1 MIHFIKN
8 NVIFLLLFFQVGS
21 LFSQP
26 KSIPPRLVVVVMVDG
41 LQQKHIETL
50 WNRFENDGFKRII
63 DNGASIDD
71 VFQPMVSGEIA
82 ATTAGLVT
90 GSVPYYN
97 GISGNYLYN
106 RSTDKVKPVLYD
118 ENEIGIGTKLTYS
131 AHYLLSSTI
140 ADELNF
146 AYGSRSKIYVVAI
159 QPEAA
164 ILLGGHT
171 ANSVAWIDDV
181 NSRWVTT
188 GYYKEGLS
196 KSADIMNTY
205 GEFKNM
211 AWRMWEPL
219 VSINSYQFP
228 AQNPVRKNAFYYDPM
243 TKSGS
248 NTLLNVTPW
257 ANMLV
262 TELAKDIAD
271 KEQLGTDDVPD
282 MLMLQYSVRTPSQV
296 SGDLN
301 TMEKE
306 DIYLRLDR
314 ELKDLVQN
322 LTSKKGLE
330 NTLFVVFGTPVMN
343 HAPKEL
349 GANKIP
355 AGYFN
360 ANRSM
365 ALLNSYL
372 MALYGNERWVE
383 GYYDKNVYFNIAKI
397 ESKKLSI
404 DEMETKAALFLEEFE
419 GIHSVYKQDQVLN
432 ASGNPNNEAMLIRNS
447 YHKKYAGDLIISLLP
462 GWIEV
467 DESGKPVGELNAV
480 TNSFPVYFYGWKIKH
495 KELKNRYNSTDVA
508 PTICKIL
515 NIAFPNSSIGK
526 PMTEI
531 DN

>member
-1 MIHFIKN
+1 
-8 NVIFLLLFFQVGS
+8 
-21 LFSQP
+21 
-26 KSIPPRLVVVVMVDG
+26 MVEG

-50 WNRFENDGFKRII
+50 WSRFENDGFKRII
-63 DNGASIDD
+63 DNGTCIDN
-71 VFQPMVSGEIA
+71 VFQPMVSGEMA
-82 ATTAGLVT
+82 ATTANVVT

-97 GISGNYLYN
+97 GVSGNYLYN
-106 RSTDKVKPVLYD
+106 RSTDKVKSALYD
-118 ENEIGIGTKLTYS
+118 ENEIGIGTKLNYS

-140 ADELNF
+140 TDELNLSS
-146 AYGSRSKIYVVAI
+146 GGRSKIYVAAI

-164 ILLGGHT
+164 IMLGGHT
-171 ANSVAWIDDV
+171 ANSVAWIDNV
-181 NSRWVTT
+181 NSRWITT
-188 GYYKEGLS
+188 GYYKDGLS

-219 VSINSYQFP
+219 VSINSYLFP
-228 AQNPVRKNAFYYDPM
+228 AQSPLRKNAFYYDPM
-243 TKSGS
+243 TKSGA
-248 NTLLNVTPW
+248 NTLLCNTPW

-262 TELAKDIAD
+262 TELAKDMAD

-282 MLMLQYSVRTPSQV
+282 MLLLQYTVRTPSQT

-306 DIYLRLDR
+306 DMYLRLDR
-314 ELKDLVQN
+314 ELKDLIQN
-322 LTSKKGLE
+322 ITSKKGLE

-343 HAPKEL
+343 HTPKEL
-349 GANKIP
+349 GVNKIP
-355 AGYFN
+355 AGYFS

-383 GYYDKNVYFNIAKI
+383 GYYDKNVYFNTAKI
-397 ESKKLSI
+397 ESKKINI
-404 DEMETKAALFLEEFE
+404 DELETKAALFLKEFE
-419 GIHSVYKQDQVLN
+419 GIHSVYKEDQVLDV
-432 ASGNPNNEAMLIRNS
+432 SGNPNNDAMLIRNS

-495 KELKNRYNSTDVA
+495 KELKNRYSSTDIA

-515 NIAFPNSSIGK
+515 NISFPNSSIGK
-526 PMTEI
+526 PMAEI
-531 DN
+531 DE